1 MTASVPCSYSER
13 VSWIE
18 EALRVWEYNFNC
30 QKVVCKPP
38 RSGGSDG
45 VQVCSNKNEI
55 IGNMQKFHVV
65 LTVFLRNIC
74 GEPRWLSSKG
84 IPKLNH

>member
-1 MTASVPCSYSER
+1 MMKFACMTASVPCSYSER
-13 VSWIE
+13 VLSIE

-45 VQVCSNKNEI
+45 VQVCSDKNEI
-55 IGNMQKFHVV
+55 IAYVTKKSQV
-65 LTVFLRNIC
+65 L
-74 GEPRWLSSKG
+74 LSMSKEC
-84 IPKLNH
+84 

>member
-13 VSWIE
+13 VSSIE

-45 VQVCSNKNEI
+45 VQVCSDKNEI
-55 IGNMQKFHVV
+55 IACMQKFHNAIN
-65 LTVFLRNIC
+65 LERLRNTDIIMQ
-74 GEPRWLSSKG
+74 ELHRKFPN
-84 IPKLNH
+84 INH